1 MPDFSWTP
9 QRGVTPRGRW
19 VTEVPSKYLLTR
31 IFRAV
36 TVSARNMLPYVK
48 NSLPRH
54 SSLFTPGYDYSRPSV
69 VALEHEM
76 AVGFSIEHGIAVGLA
91 DGMHRKWSSWEYFC
105 LLFTRFCVQLSVTLL
120 PRLHRRGI
128 SRSLV
133 QNYSGCQGARGCIP
147 GSFFLRHRCRFILS
161 QRTPNFVSV
170 PHDFQRLCLLPVYSF
185 VMKKG

>member
-185 VMKKG
+185 VA